1 MKKNILIVED
11 ELLIAEDI
19 KYNLE
24 RLNYNVSG
32 IAIRASEALTILE
45 NNSVDLALLDINI
58 KGELDGIELGR
69 KIRSLY
75 PMPIVYLTSNSDK
88 RTVERAVET
97 EPSGYVVK
105 PYNKTDLFTTL
116 TLALH
121 NSDKNE
127 KPQEKQ
133 STQGKGKSVF
143 FKVEGTYT
151 KVLFDNILFFRTAGN
166 YIEIHKIGGVDL
178 VRMTAKELF
187 EHVASGNFL
196 RVHKSYILNRDKIT
210 GFNGKEVFIGD
221 RKFPMG
227 GVYKDEVFQV
237 LDVN

>member
-133 STQGKGKSVF
+133 PTQGKGKSVF

-166 YIEIHKIGGVDL
+166 YIEIHTIGGVDL
-178 VRMTAKELF
+178 VRMTVKELF

>member
-11 ELLIAEDI
+11 DLLIAEDI

-133 STQGKGKSVF
+133 PTQGKGKSVF

-178 VRMTAKELF
+178 VRMTVKELF